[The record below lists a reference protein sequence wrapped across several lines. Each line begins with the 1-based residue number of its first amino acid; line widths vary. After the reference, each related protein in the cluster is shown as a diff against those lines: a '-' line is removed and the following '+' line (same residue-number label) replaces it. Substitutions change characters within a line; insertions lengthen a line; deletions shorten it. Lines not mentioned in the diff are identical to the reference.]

1 MSPSGKGPP
10 ETMLAQRSLETG
22 QALRDGALASRIE
35 NDGESRVVRVSDGT
49 GAIRCTLA
57 RFPASDTR
65 GRLLPDW
72 APFVPDVELMIT
84 ETAGRRSLLLN
95 IQSDAP
101 GQLQEAATQFTEAL
115 EGVGLEEAGTL
126 RRPDGSVDPDV
137 LAAYMDA
144 FQAGLPAG
152 AMSQLSALWS
162 GGGFDTGRLDRA
174 WEALR
179 SWYRD
184 RGWAVEDREMNAPR
198 SVARSCRFSRGS
210 DRHDATASSMMGS
223 QHILVFVQHQ
233 EGGS

>member
-1 MSPSGKGPP
+1 MSPTKRSPP
-10 ETMLAQRSLETG
+10 ETVLAQRSLEIG
-22 QALRDGALASRIE
+22 QALRDGELVSRIE

-84 ETAGRRSLLLN
+84 ETAGRRFLVFDVLSGV
-95 IQSDAP
+95 P
-101 GQLQEAATQFTEAL
+101 GQLQEAATPLNEAL
-115 EGVGLEEAGTL
+115 EGVGLEEAGSL

-137 LAAYMDA
+137 LATYMDA
-144 FQAGLPAG
+144 FQAALPAG

-162 GGGFDTGRLDRA
+162 GGGMDTGRLDRA

-184 RGWAVEDREMNAPR
+184 RGWAVEDREMNAPQ